1 MTSFISSIAY
11 ASSSLNKQLS
21 LLSEN
26 LLKEKIISTNIFCSI
41 STYSRINVRRW
52 RKNLMSRNTY
62 TLKMLPQTEQNEKE
76 ERLPLTFPP
85 KILVLS
91 LVKGIRIA
99 LYLIKK
105 ACDVLI
111 MHNALS
117 IASRLK

>member
-1 MTSFISSIAY
+1 MG
-11 ASSSLNKQLS
+11 

-26 LLKEKIISTNIFCSI
+26 LLKETIISINIFCSI
-41 STYSRINVRRW
+41 STYTRINVRRW

-62 TLKMLPQTEQNEKE
+62 TLKVLPQTEKNEKE

-99 LYLIKK
+99 FYLIKK
-105 ACDVLI
+105 AC
-111 MHNALS
+111 
-117 IASRLK
+117 

>member
-26 LLKEKIISTNIFCSI
+26 LPKEKIISFNIFCSI

-99 LYLIKK
+99 FYLIKK
-105 ACDVLI
+105 VC
-111 MHNALS
+111 
-117 IASRLK
+117 

>member
-21 LLSEN
+21 LLNEN

-41 STYSRINVRRW
+41 STYTRINARRW

-62 TLKMLPQTEQNEKE
+62 TLKMLPQTEQNERD

-99 LYLIKK
+99 FYLIKK
-105 ACDVLI
+105 VC
-111 MHNALS
+111 
-117 IASRLK
+117 

>member
-1 MTSFISSIAY
+1 

-26 LLKEKIISTNIFCSI
+26 LPKEKIISTNIFCSI

-62 TLKMLPQTEQNEKE
+62 TLKMLLQTEQNEKE
-76 ERLPLTFPP
+76 ECLPLTFPP

-99 LYLIKK
+99 FYLIKK
-105 ACDVLI
+105 VC
-111 MHNALS
+111 
-117 IASRLK
+117 